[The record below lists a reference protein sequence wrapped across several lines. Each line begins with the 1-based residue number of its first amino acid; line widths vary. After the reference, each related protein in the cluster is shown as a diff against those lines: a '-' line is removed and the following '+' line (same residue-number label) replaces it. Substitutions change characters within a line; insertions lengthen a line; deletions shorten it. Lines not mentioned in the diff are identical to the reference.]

1 MDRVTAIFVDG
12 IGAGA
17 APSGILTQLQG
28 RIFAL
33 LFLAPEPMSLD
44 DIAAELQQSKSNIST
59 TIRGIVEWHLVRRVS
74 VPGSR
79 KDHYEA
85 ATDFW
90 RAMQE
95 VFERRFRWMARQVV
109 ATVDETRRLAGSE
122 ETKKRSKVE
131 TAVVETRLDS
141 MRGFFATLDAGISA
155 FSNGESFGPDSLRRV
170 PTPPRVVSM
179 RAHTADRRKSG
190 KSR

>member
-1 MDRVTAIFVDG
+1 MDRRTAIFVDG

-17 APSGILTQLQG
+17 APSGLISQLQG

-33 LFLAPEPMSLD
+33 LFLAPNPMSLD
-44 DIAAELQQSKSNIST
+44 EIAAELQQSKSNIST
-59 TIRGIVEWHLVRRVS
+59 TIRGLVEWHLVRRVP

-95 VFERRFRWMARQVV
+95 IFERRFRWMVRQVV
-109 ATVDETRRLAGSE
+109 ATVDETRRVAESDGK
-122 ETKKRSKVE
+122 TKRPKLE
-131 TAVVETRLDS
+131 AAFIEARLDA
-141 MRGFFATLDAGISA
+141 MRAFFATLDAGISA
-155 FSNGESFGPDSLRRV
+155 FSNGESFTPESFHNV
-170 PTPPRVVSM
+170 PTSPRVLPTKG
-179 RAHTADRRKSG
+179 A
-190 KSR
+190 

>member
-1 MDRVTAIFVDG
+1 MDRLTAIFVDG

-33 LFLAPEPMSLD
+33 LYLQPGPLSLD
-44 DIAAELQQSKSNIST
+44 EVAAELQQSKSNIST
-59 TIRGIVEWHLVRRVS
+59 TIRGLVEWKLVRRVA

-90 RAMQE
+90 RVMQE
-95 VFERRFRWMARQVV
+95 IFERRFRWMVRQVV
-109 ATVDETRRLAGSE
+109 ATVDETREVAKGQG
-122 ETKKRSKVE
+122 KRAKPDAAFVDS
-131 TAVVETRLDS
+131 RLDA
-141 MRGFFATLDAGISA
+141 MRAFFSALDVGISA
-155 FSNGESFGPDSLRRV
+155 FASGKPIAAESFQNV
-170 PTPPRVVSM
+170 PAPPRS
-179 RAHTADRRKSG
+179 TKGS
-190 KSR
+190 

>member
-1 MDRVTAIFVDG
+1 MERLAAIFVDG

-33 LFLAPEPMSLD
+33 LYLQAERLSLD
-44 DIAAELQQSKSNIST
+44 EIAAELQQSKSNIST
-59 TIRGIVEWHLVRRVS
+59 TIRGLIEWQLVRRVP

-90 RAMQE
+90 RVMQE
-95 VFERRFRWMARQVV
+95 IFERRFRWMVRQVL
-109 ATVDETRRLAGSE
+109 ATVDGTREAAKGQGKRAKSE
-122 ETKKRSKVE
+122 AAFVD
-131 TAVVETRLDS
+131 ARLDA
-141 MRGFFATLDAGISA
+141 MRAFFAALDTGISA
-155 FSNGESFGPDSLRRV
+155 FAQGKSVAAHSFQGLPA
-170 PTPPRVVSM
+170 PPRISS
-179 RAHTADRRKSG
+179 TKGS
-190 KSR
+190 

>member
-1 MDRVTAIFVDG
+1 MDRITAIFVDG
-12 IGAGA
+12 IGAAA
-17 APSGILTQLQG
+17 APSGLVTQLQG

-33 LFLAPEPMSLD
+33 LFMQPKPMSLD
-44 DIAAELQQSKSNIST
+44 EIAAELQQSKSNIST
-59 TIRGIVEWHLVRRVS
+59 TMRGLVDWHLVRRVP

-95 VFERRFRWMARQVV
+95 IFERRFRWMVRQVID
-109 ATVDETRRLAGSE
+109 TVDETRKIAEPDDSK
-122 ETKKRSKVE
+122 KKRPKLE
-131 TAVVETRLDS
+131 EAFIEARLDA

-155 FSNGESFGPDSLRRV
+155 FSNGESFTPESFSKV
-170 PTPPRVVSM
+170 PASPR
-179 RAHTADRRKSG
+179 ALPTKGA
-190 KSR
+190 

>member
-1 MDRVTAIFVDG
+1 MDRITAIFVDG
-12 IGAGA
+12 IGAAA
-17 APSGILTQLQG
+17 APSGLLSQVQG

-33 LFLAPEPMSLD
+33 LFLAPTPMSLD
-44 DIAAELQQSKSNIST
+44 EIAAELQLSKSNIST
-59 TIRGIVEWHLVRRVS
+59 TIRGLLDWHLVRLVP

-95 VFERRFRWMARQVV
+95 IFERRFRWMVRQVV
-109 ATVDETRRLAGSE
+109 DTVDETRRIAEPDGK
-122 ETKKRSKVE
+122 KKRSKLE
-131 TAVVETRLDS
+131 TAFIEARLDA

-155 FSNGESFGPDSLRRV
+155 FSKGESFGPESFSKV
-170 PTPPRVVSM
+170 PKLPRVLPSNG
-179 RAHTADRRKSG
+179 A
-190 KSR
+190 

>member
-1 MDRVTAIFVDG
+1 MDRTTAIFVDG

-17 APSGILTQLQG
+17 APSGILSQLQG

-33 LFLAPEPMSLD
+33 LFLQPKPMSLD
-44 DIAAELQQSKSNIST
+44 EIAAELQQSKSNIST
-59 TIRGIVEWHLVRRVS
+59 TIRGLVEWHLVRRVP

-109 ATVDETRRLAGSE
+109 ATIDETRRTAESDDE
-122 ETKKRSKVE
+122 KRPKLE
-131 TAVVETRLDS
+131 TAFIEARLDA

-155 FSNGESFGPDSLRRV
+155 FSQGESFGPESFRTV
-170 PTPPRVVSM
+170 PASPRVLPSKG
-179 RAHTADRRKSG
+179 A
-190 KSR
+190 

>member
-33 LFLAPEPMSLD
+33 LFLSHKPMSLD
-44 DIAAELQQSKSNIST
+44 EIAAELQQSKSNISM
-59 TIRGIVEWHLVRRVS
+59 TIRGLVEWHLVRRIP

-90 RAMQE
+90 RVMQE
-95 VFERRFRWMARQVV
+95 IFERRFRWMVRQVV
-109 ATVDETRRLAGSE
+109 ATVDETHRIAESDGK
-122 ETKKRSKVE
+122 KKRPKLEAAFVD
-131 TAVVETRLDS
+131 ARLEA
-141 MRGFFATLDAGISA
+141 MRAFFATLDAGISA
-155 FSNGESFGPDSLRRV
+155 FSNGESFAPESFRNV
-170 PTPPRVVSM
+170 PTPPRVLPTKG
-179 RAHTADRRKSG
+179 A
-190 KSR
+190 

>member
-1 MDRVTAIFVDG
+1 MDRMTGIFVDG

-33 LFLAPEPMSLD
+33 LYLEPTPMSLD

-59 TIRGIVEWHLVRRVS
+59 TIRGLVEWQLVRRVA

-79 KDHYEA
+79 KDHYQA

-90 RAMQE
+90 RVMQE
-95 VFERRFRWMARQVV
+95 IFERRFRWMVRQVV
-109 ATVDETRRLAGSE
+109 ATVDETRRVAKGQS
-122 ETKKRSKVE
+122 KRAKREADFVD
-131 TAVVETRLDS
+131 ARLDA
-141 MRGFFATLDAGISA
+141 MRAFFAALDAGISA
-155 FSNGESFGPDSLRRV
+155 FAQGESIAAESFRKV
-170 PTPPRVVSM
+170 PPPPRVLP
-179 RAHTADRRKSG
+179 AKG
-190 KSR
+190 G

>member
-12 IGAGA
+12 IGAA
-17 APSGILTQLQG
+17 ADPSGLVSQLQG

-33 LFLAPEPMSLD
+33 LFLQSKPMSLD
-44 DIAAELQQSKSNIST
+44 EIAAELQQSKSNIST
-59 TIRGIVEWHLVRRVS
+59 TIRGLVEWHLVRRVP

-79 KDHYEA
+79 KDHYQA

-95 VFERRFRWMARQVV
+95 IFERRFRWMVRQVV
-109 ATVDETRRLAGSE
+109 STVDETRRIAE
-122 ETKKRSKVE
+122 PDDKKRRPKLE
-131 TAVVETRLDS
+131 TAFIEARLDA

-155 FSNGESFGPDSLRRV
+155 FSQGESFTPESFRNV
-170 PTPPRVVSM
+170 PTPPRVLPTKG
-179 RAHTADRRKSG
+179 A
-190 KSR
+190 

>member
-1 MDRVTAIFVDG
+1 MDRLTAIFVDG

-33 LFLAPEPMSLD
+33 LYLQAGPLSLD
-44 DIAAELQQSKSNIST
+44 EVAAELQQSKSNIST
-59 TIRGIVEWHLVRRVS
+59 TIRGLVEWKLVRRVA

-90 RAMQE
+90 RVMQE
-95 VFERRFRWMARQVV
+95 IFERRFRWMVRQVV
-109 ATVDETRRLAGSE
+109 ATVDETREVAKAQG
-122 ETKKRSKVE
+122 KRPKAEAAFVDS
-131 TAVVETRLDS
+131 RLDA
-141 MRGFFATLDAGISA
+141 MRAFFAALDVGISA
-155 FSNGESFGPDSLRRV
+155 FAQGKSIAAQSFQNV
-170 PTPPRVVSM
+170 PAPPRAAS
-179 RAHTADRRKSG
+179 TK
-190 KSR
+190 